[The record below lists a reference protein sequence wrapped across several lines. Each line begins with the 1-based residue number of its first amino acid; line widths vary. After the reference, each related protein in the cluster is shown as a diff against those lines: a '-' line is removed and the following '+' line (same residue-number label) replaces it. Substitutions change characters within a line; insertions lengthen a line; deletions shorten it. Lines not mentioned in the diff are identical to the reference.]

1 MRVRNDRMDTYLQ
14 VLFDELKRW
23 FIKPILTELEFFNI
37 RIVKQEVQAHFISRC
52 FASLKK
58 NVKVR
63 VLFKSLKSGLLER
76 ASRIVCLRKVNR
88 NTCFTIE

>member
-23 FIKPILTELEFFNI
+23 LIKPILTELEFFNI

-52 FASLKK
+52 FASLKIMSQNK
-58 NVKVR
+58 YSKFVFCSK
-63 VLFKSLKSGLLER
+63 F
-76 ASRIVCLRKVNR
+76 
-88 NTCFTIE
+88 

>member
-23 FIKPILTELEFFNI
+23 FIKPILTEPEFFNI

-52 FASLKK
+52 FASLKMMSK
-58 NVKVR
+58 FVFCSKV
-63 VLFKSLKSGLLER
+63 
-76 ASRIVCLRKVNR
+76 
-88 NTCFTIE
+88 